1 MCVLNFAN
9 LRYNLHKRAYQ
20 HRVARIVEEMM
31 TEVLVLAEPYL
42 MLPGT
47 NGKLYVLSQR
57 TQSPPSLMVLTS
69 PLLGNPTVC
78 G

>member
-1 MCVLNFAN
+1 MCVFAN

-57 TQSPPSLMVLTS
+57 TQSPPSVLTS